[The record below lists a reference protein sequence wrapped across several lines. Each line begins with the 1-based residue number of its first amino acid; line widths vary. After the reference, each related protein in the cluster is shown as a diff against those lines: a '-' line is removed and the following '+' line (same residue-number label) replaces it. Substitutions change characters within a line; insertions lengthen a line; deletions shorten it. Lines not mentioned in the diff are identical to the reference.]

1 MMEESLEIKVIRCE
15 GRLDEH
21 DHQIKELQENV
32 KAMNNLSQSMSIL
45 GDKQDNL
52 GEKIDNLT
60 NRLDKNETEV
70 GKLKGAGGEKWNSL
84 TKTLLAA
91 VITTSVGI
99 LLTALFAVILK

>member
-1 MMEESLEIKVIRCE
+1 MMGESLEIKVTRCE

-21 DHQIKELQENV
+21 DHQIKELQKNV
-32 KAMNNLSQSMSIL
+32 EAMNNLSQSMTIL

-70 GKLKGAGGEKWNSL
+70 GKLKGAGGEKWNLL